1 MDPNEEGYVFI
12 NANNRKE
19 YECCN
24 RSTQMKVLIAPLEGK
39 LSETESGFRA
49 FEYELISKL
58 TEEGIE
64 CYVTAI
70 NPPKENMKNIYPI
83 RIKNFSALELY
94 RVSKGLLHDDKVD
107 IIHHFRFLP
116 HSFNLLAIFHDLD
129 KPFICGPAQV
139 PHVVYP
145 DTYTRGKKI
154 SKPLINIGFELLK
167 RLKTISTPAI
177 NLLMKKTLDKCET
190 LIVVNEDAKRYYSKF
205 VDTDKIVVI
214 PLGVNLTKFGYS
226 IPPNNQEIVTAGSLI
241 KRKGFDYLIKAMET
255 VVKDFPNARLHIFGE
270 GPRRKYLER
279 LVAKMYLNNNVMFHG
294 RMERD
299 AFIKQIKN
307 FRIFVHPS
315 LSEGF
320 SHARLEAMACGRPV
334 VGTNIIGGEMIE
346 NGKNGYL
353 VPTRDP
359 DSLAERITE
368 LLEDYDL
375 TLRMGR
381 KARETAEKKYDIDK
395 IARKYLNLYERLY
408 GNIS

>member
-1 MDPNEEGYVFI
+1 M
-12 NANNRKE
+12 R
-19 YECCN
+19 
-24 RSTQMKVLIAPLEGK
+24 VLLAPAA
-39 LSETESGFRA
+39 ESLGRMFTGFNA
-49 FEYELISKL
+49 FEYELISRL
-58 TEEGIE
+58 AEEGIE

-70 NPPKENMKNIYPI
+70 NPPKEYTKNIHPI
-83 RIKNFSALELY
+83 KVKNFSAPEIY
-94 RVSKGLLHDDKVD
+94 RVSKELLRDNKVD

-116 HSFNLLAIFHDLD
+116 HSFNLLAIFHNLD

-154 SKPLINIGFELLK
+154 SKPLINAGFAILK
-167 RLKTISTPAI
+167 GLKTISTPAI
-177 NLLMKKTLDKCET
+177 NLLVAKTLDKCET
-190 LIVVNEDAKRYYSKF
+190 LIVVNEDAKKYYSKF
-205 VDTDKIVVI
+205 VDTDKIEVI
-214 PLGVNLTKFGYS
+214 PLGVNLNKFEYS

-255 VVKDFPNARLHIFGE
+255 VVKDFPNARLHIFGR
-270 GPRRKYLER
+270 GPRRDYLER
-279 LVAKMYLNNNVMFHG
+279 LVTDMDLNGNVIFHNLV
-294 RMERD
+294 ERE

-346 NGKNGYL
+346 NERNGYL

-359 DSLAERITE
+359 DSLAEKIMD

-381 KARETAEKKYDIDK
+381 KARETAEKKYDVDK
-395 IARKYLNLYERLY
+395 IARKYLNLYER
-408 GNIS
+408 GAR

>member
-1 MDPNEEGYVFI
+1 M
-12 NANNRKE
+12 R
-19 YECCN
+19 
-24 RSTQMKVLIAPLEGK
+24 VLLAPAAESLGK
-39 LSETESGFRA
+39 TTTGFNA
-49 FEYELISKL
+49 FEYELLSKL
-58 TEEGIE
+58 AKEGIE

-70 NPPKENMKNIYPI
+70 NLPKENIGNIYPL
-83 RIKNFSALELY
+83 KVKDFSALEMY
-94 RVSKGLLHDDKVD
+94 KISKGFLKHNDVD
-107 IIHHFRFLP
+107 VIHHFRFLP
-116 HSFNLLAIFHDLD
+116 HSFNLLAIFHDMD

-154 SKPLINIGFELLK
+154 SKPLINIGFALLK
-167 RLKTISTPAI
+167 GLKTISTPAI

-190 LIVVNEDAKRYYSKF
+190 LIVVNEDAKKYYSKF
-205 VDTDKIVVI
+205 VDIDKIEVI
-214 PLGVNLTKFGYS
+214 PLGVNLNKFEYS

-270 GPRRKYLER
+270 GPRRDYLER
-279 LVAKMYLNNNVMFHG
+279 LVTDMNLNNNVVFHG

-320 SHARLEAMACGRPV
+320 SHARLEAMACGRPA

-346 NGKNGYL
+346 NERNGYL

-359 DSLAERITE
+359 DSLAEKIME

-381 KARETAEKKYDIDK
+381 KARETAEKKYDIDG
-395 IARKYLNLYERLY
+395 IAPKYVELYEKC
-408 GNIS
+408 I

>member
-1 MDPNEEGYVFI
+1 
-12 NANNRKE
+12 
-19 YECCN
+19 
-24 RSTQMKVLIAPLEGK
+24 MKVLIAPLEGR
-39 LSETESGFRA
+39 LRETESGFRA

-83 RIKNFSALELY
+83 RVKNFSAPEIY

-116 HSFNLLAIFHDLD
+116 HSFNLLAIFHDMD

-154 SKPLINIGFELLK
+154 SKPLINIGFALLK
-167 RLKTISTPAI
+167 GLKTISTPAI

-190 LIVVNEDAKRYYSKF
+190 LIVVNEDAKKYYSKF
-205 VDTDKIVVI
+205 VDIDKIEVI
-214 PLGVNLTKFGYS
+214 PLGVNLNKFEYS
-226 IPPNNQEIVTAGSLI
+226 IPSNNQEIVTAGSLI

-270 GPRRKYLER
+270 GPRRDYLER
-279 LVAKMYLNNNVMFHG
+279 LVTDMNLNNNVVFHG

-320 SHARLEAMACGRPV
+320 SHARLEAMACGRPA

-346 NGKNGYL
+346 NERNGYL

-359 DSLAERITE
+359 DSLAEKIME

-381 KARETAEKKYDIDK
+381 KARETAEKKYDIDG
-395 IARKYLNLYERLY
+395 IAPKYVELYEKC
-408 GNIS
+408 I